1 MQNEW
6 IFMADIWLHRKQAL
20 IRVINQVTDT
30 DRDDLDISVV
40 LNVLWTAD
48 EEDRDYLNATLKG
61 MISGSFDEFS
71 YSRSFLEQLDLI
83 CSMPI
88 PVSIE
93 SKVDAED
100 VISTEE
106 NVIEDSEIDDDEV
119 DINSTNLQPNKDHCW
134 LFSFLFF
141 IAILSCVYFNKA
153 TFDKEAML
161 ASLPKW
167 PYFWFEFVAVVTG
180 FIFTAYIMKSFLN
193 RIAEYVATIGYL
205 LLFMPLLC
213 IVNGFIFSSPLW
225 LYSCWGL
232 SIIFITLLSRIC
244 SRKTTE

>member
-1 MQNEW
+1 
-6 IFMADIWLHRKQAL
+6 MADIWLHRKQAL

-30 DRDDLDISVV
+30 DHDDLDISVV

-61 MISGSFDEFS
+61 MISGSFDDVS

-83 CSMPI
+83 CGVPI
-88 PVSIE
+88 LPSIE
-93 SKVDAED
+93 SADNLEKAISVED
-100 VISTEE
+100 R
-106 NVIEDSEIDDDEV
+106 VIEKDEIDDDYDNDEV
-119 DINSTNLQPNKDHCW
+119 EVNSVNLQPSKDHTW
-134 LFSFLFF
+134 LFSFLCF
-141 IAILSCVYFNKA
+141 IAILSCIYANKA

-167 PYFWFEFVAVVTG
+167 PYFWFEFVVVVTG
-180 FIFTAYIMKSFLN
+180 FIFTAYVMKSFLT
-193 RIAEYVATIGYL
+193 RLAEYVATVGYL

-213 IVNGFIFSSPLW
+213 ILNGFVFSSPLW

-232 SIIFITLLSRIC
+232 SIIFITLVSRIC
-244 SRKTTE
+244 SRKTIE